1 MAESFEPSNPLRD
14 SRHEA
19 FAKLVAG
26 GLSARD
32 AYVQAGYKP
41 DAKNAG
47 RLARHPKVKARIEF
61 LKRSSATQM
70 VVRVAE
76 AGARRAEAEAE
87 RVIADKASREEI
99 LEDLRKVARIGLG
112 LEPVT
117 IIRAVKKKIKDEDG
131 GYVETIEA
139 MQVQVTELNL
149 AAVNRALELYGK
161 AIGEP
166 FDGTS
171 QPEVIRGTVMEMT
184 PEERVGYAR
193 KIVAEADKAARP
205 AGVAAGAAHAAGAG
219 PGAGRKDMPH
229 GK

>member
-1 MAESFEPSNPLRD
+1 MAETFEPSNPLRD

-70 VVRVAE
+70 VVRASD
-76 AGARRAEAEAE
+76 AGARRAEAEAKRTE
-87 RVIADKASREEI
+87 AQVDREIADRASREEI
-99 LEDLRKVARIGLG
+99 LADLRKVARMAMG
-112 LEPVT
+112 LEPITKFVILKT
-117 IIRAVKKKIKDEDG
+117 KIKREDG
-131 GYVETIEA
+131 GYEETATATALQE
-139 MQVQVTELNL
+139 TEVNL
-149 AAVNRALELYGK
+149 GAANRALELYGK

-166 FDGTS
+166 FDGAGHPDDAPLQARVVNLTS
-171 QPEVIRGTVMEMT
+171 
-184 PEERVGYAR
+184 EEIKAYLEKMAR
-193 KIVAEADKAARP
+193 DR
-205 AGVAAGAAHAAGAG
+205 AGNA
-219 PGAGRKDMPH
+219 
-229 GK
+229 